1 MPKTDERS
9 EVSRRLGGLTHPQPP
24 TAPAEFAPI
33 PPHPPRWND
42 DSLTPPRRTVRSC
55 ESDGWDTD
63 PAEAG
68 HSVDR
73 DEWAPSDRE
82 RGGSSGS
89 STPAWLSE
97 PCGPVSLWHE
107 RLVPERF
114 RGTRWD
120 PGPRGAVVLTAVA
133 VAVVVLAALLTF
145 RERPVAQAVPPITVA
160 GESAIADSDA
170 GGGASTTGRAGA
182 PKPAVPRTTAPAR
195 VNPPGSGSA
204 AQLPAGSNPPGGAL
218 AAPAPVGGSNPPG
231 GGLAAQ
237 APAAEPNS
245 DPEVNGHPAN
255 TGEVVVSV
263 IGLVEHGGLRRF
275 PPGARIADALKAA
288 TPRPEADL
296 SGLNLAQH
304 LCDGDQLIVGRT
316 GPRPGTQQV
325 GSKVINGTGTPSP
338 ASTSPGATR
347 TTGPPQKVNLNTA
360 TEAQLDTLPGV
371 GPVTARAILTWRT
384 QHGRF
389 TSIDQLAEIEGIGP
403 ARLNRLRP
411 VVTV

>member
-24 TAPAEFAPI
+24 LAPAEFAPT

-68 HSVDR
+68 YSVDR

-82 RGGSSGS
+82 SGS

-133 VAVVVLAALLTF
+133 VAVVILAALLTF

-170 GGGASTTGRAGA
+170 GGGVPTTGRAGA

-204 AQLPAGSNPPGGAL
+204 AQLPAGSNPPGG
-218 AAPAPVGGSNPPG
+218 
-231 GGLAAQ
+231 GLAAQ

-245 DPEVNGHPAN
+245 DPEVSGHPAN

-288 TPRPEADL
+288 APRPEADL

>member
-1 MPKTDERS
+1 MR
-9 EVSRRLGGLTHPQPP
+9 G
-24 TAPAEFAPI
+24 
-33 PPHPPRWND
+33 
-42 DSLTPPRRTVRSC
+42 DS
-55 ESDGWDTD
+55 G
-63 PAEAG
+63 
-68 HSVDR
+68 
-73 DEWAPSDRE
+73 
-82 RGGSSGS
+82 GS

-133 VAVVVLAALLTF
+133 VAVVVLAALMTF

-160 GESAIADSDA
+160 GTSAIADPDA
-170 GGGASTTGRAGA
+170 GSGGSGGSAATVPAA
-182 PKPAVPRTTAPAR
+182 KPAVPRTTAPAR
-195 VNPPGSGSA
+195 VNPPGSGST
-204 AQLPAGSNPPGGAL
+204 AQIPAGSNPPGGAL
-218 AAPAPVGGSNPPG
+218 AAQVPAGGSNPSG

-237 APAAEPNS
+237 TPAAEPNS
-245 DPEVNGHPAN
+245 DAEVNGHPAN
-255 TGEVVVSV
+255 TGEVVVSI

-288 TPRPEADL
+288 APRPEADL

-325 GSKVINGTGTPSP
+325 GSKVVNSSGTPSA
-338 ASTSPGATR
+338 ASASATAGATR

-371 GPVTARAILTWRT
+371 GPITARAILTWRT

-411 VVTV
+411 AVTV